1 MHTEIGCKNPS
12 LRTQLN
18 VFKVTFQS
26 DPQFSS
32 TLTLFIFQSNV
43 TIRVIAPEN
52 KISQADF
59 ALDQAIKITE
69 NYERFFGIDY
79 PLPKQGIQFFM

>member
-1 MHTEIGCKNPS
+1 M
-12 LRTQLN
+12 N
-18 VFKVTFQS
+18 VI
-26 DPQFSS
+26 DPV
-32 TLTLFIFQSNV
+32 LFQSNV

-79 PLPKQGIQFFM
+79 PLPKQGGRFL